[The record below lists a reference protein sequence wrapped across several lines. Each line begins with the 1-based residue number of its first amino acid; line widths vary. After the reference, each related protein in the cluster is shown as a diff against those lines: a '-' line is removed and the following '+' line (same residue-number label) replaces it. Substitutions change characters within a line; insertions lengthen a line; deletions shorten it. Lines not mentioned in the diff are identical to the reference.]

1 MQRIKVA
8 VLGAGGL
15 VAQRLQQRLIHH
27 PWFSL
32 VAVAGSPRFRGH
44 SLSSV
49 PWVLTE
55 QRPDL
60 PDVVVDDVAD
70 EAAIRRLVSEGV
82 SVAFSSLPSTE
93 AQQLEPLW
101 VNAGVAVFSNAS
113 AYRGADGVPL
123 VIPEINPTALRTS
136 RPLRHACATNCTLI
150 PLVLPLAAIHEAFG
164 LEGYTMRSEQ
174 GLSGGG
180 HAYMERAMSEGAV
193 DPTIPGEAEKTASEL
208 ETVLGWAGEAVLNCG
223 RVMRPDG
230 HHVFVE
236 ADVER
241 PVDEKAVMNAL
252 ERWSNEHRTTL
263 PSAPHQPLM
272 LTPAIDV
279 EAHLFANGHGYPER
293 PDPATELDAGMA
305 VAVGSI
311 TCPTDR
317 SIRFEAFSHNTIRGA
332 AGGVIYL
339 AELAH
344 EMELLST
351 SPAHP

>member
-32 VAVAGSPRFRGH
+32 VAVAGSPRFKGH

-82 SVAFSSLPSTE
+82 AVAFSSLPSTE

-164 LEGYTMRSEQ
+164 LKGYTMRSEQ

-241 PVDEKAVMNAL
+241 PVDEQAVMNAL

-279 EAHLFANGHGYPER
+279 EAHLFANGYGYPER

-344 EMELLST
+344 EMELLSS

>member
-32 VAVAGSPRFRGH
+32 VAVAGSPRFKGH

-82 SVAFSSLPSTE
+82 AVAFSSLPNTE

-136 RPLRHACATNCTLI
+136 KPLRHACATNCTLI
-150 PLVLPLAAIHEAFG
+150 PLVLPLAAIHKAFG
-164 LEGYTMRSEQ
+164 LKGYTMRSEQ

-241 PVDEKAVMNAL
+241 PVNEKAVMNAL

-311 TCPTDR
+311 TCPTNR

-344 EMELLST
+344 EMELLSS

>member
-60 PDVVVDDVAD
+60 PDVVVSDVAD

-136 RPLRHACATNCTLI
+136 KPLRHACATNCTLI

-164 LEGYTMRSEQ
+164 LKGYTMRSEQ

-344 EMELLST
+344 EMELLSS

>member
-32 VAVAGSPRFRGH
+32 VAVAGSPRFKGH
-44 SLSSV
+44 ALSSV

-113 AYRGADGVPL
+113 AYRGVDGVPL
-123 VIPEINPTALRTS
+123 VIPEINPTALGS
-136 RPLRHACATNCTLI
+136 AIPLRHACATNCTPI
-150 PLVLPLAAIHEAFG
+150 PLVLPLAPFHEAFG
-164 LEGYTMRSEQ
+164 LKGYTMRSEQ

-193 DPTIPGEAEKTASEL
+193 DPAIPGEAEKTASEL
-208 ETVLGWAGEAVLNCG
+208 ETVLGWAGKAVLNCG

-236 ADVER
+236 AHVER

-252 ERWSNEHRTTL
+252 ETWSNEHRTTL

-279 EAHLFANGHGYPER
+279 EAHLFADGHGYPER

-305 VAVGSI
+305 VVVGSI
-311 TCPTDR
+311 LCPTDR

-344 EMELLST
+344 EMELLSS
-351 SPAHP
+351 SPGHP

>member
-32 VAVAGSPRFRGH
+32 VAVAGSPRFKGH

-123 VIPEINPTALRTS
+123 VIPEINPAALRTS

-164 LEGYTMRSEQ
+164 LKGYTMRSEQ

-193 DPTIPGEAEKTASEL
+193 DPTIPGEAEKTASEF
-208 ETVLGWAGEAVLNCG
+208 ETVLGWEGKAVLNCG

-252 ERWSNEHRTTL
+252 KRWSNEHRTTL

-344 EMELLST
+344 EMELLSS

>member
-1 MQRIKVA
+1 MYKRQ
-8 VLGAGGL
+8 
-15 VAQRLQQRLIHH
+15 
-27 PWFSL
+27 
-32 VAVAGSPRFRGH
+32 
-44 SLSSV
+44 
-49 PWVLTE
+49 
-55 QRPDL
+55 
-60 PDVVVDDVAD
+60 VVDDVAD

-164 LEGYTMRSEQ
+164 LKGYTMRSEQ

-317 SIRFEAFSHNTIRGA
+317 SIRFEAFS
-332 AGGVIYL
+332 
-339 AELAH
+339 
-344 EMELLST
+344 LSLI
-351 SPAHP
+351 HI

>member
-136 RPLRHACATNCTLI
+136 KPLRHACATNCTLI

-344 EMELLST
+344 EMELLSS

>member
-136 RPLRHACATNCTLI
+136 KPLRHACATNCTLI

>member
-1 MQRIKVA
+1 
-8 VLGAGGL
+8 
-15 VAQRLQQRLIHH
+15 
-27 PWFSL
+27 
-32 VAVAGSPRFRGH
+32 
-44 SLSSV
+44 
-49 PWVLTE
+49 
-55 QRPDL
+55 
-60 PDVVVDDVAD
+60 
-70 EAAIRRLVSEGV
+70 
-82 SVAFSSLPSTE
+82 
-93 AQQLEPLW
+93 
-101 VNAGVAVFSNAS
+101 
-113 AYRGADGVPL
+113 
-123 VIPEINPTALRTS
+123 
-136 RPLRHACATNCTLI
+136 
-150 PLVLPLAAIHEAFG
+150 
-164 LEGYTMRSEQ
+164 
-174 GLSGGG
+174 
-180 HAYMERAMSEGAV
+180 MERAMSEGAV
-193 DPTIPGEAEKTASEL
+193 DPTIPGEAEKTASEF

-344 EMELLST
+344 EMELLSS

>member
-32 VAVAGSPRFRGH
+32 VAVAGSPRFKGH

>member
-32 VAVAGSPRFRGH
+32 VAVAGSPRFKGH

-241 PVDEKAVMNAL
+241 TVDEKAVMDAL